1 MNRRLHDDYT
11 THVGGYPAPIRK
23 RLIAPFQDVRSEQ
36 PTAVTVKAGTG
47 IRMTNEI
54 EAWKR
59 LTTLQQLFINRK
71 RRRRKMMEKKDEG
84 EGE

>member
-1 MNRRLHDDYT
+1 MT
-11 THVGGYPAPIRK
+11 TPQQVGSYPAPIRK

-47 IRMTNEI
+47 IRMTNEK

-59 LTTLQQLFINRK
+59 LATLQQLFINRK
-71 RRRRKMMEKKDEG
+71 RRSRKMMEKKDEG

>member
-1 MNRRLHDDYT
+1 MT
-11 THVGGYPAPIRK
+11 TPQQVGSYPAPIRK
-23 RLIAPFQDVRSEQ
+23 RLIAPFQDVPSEQ

-47 IRMTNEI
+47 IRMTNEK

-59 LTTLQQLFINRK
+59 LATLQQLFINRK
-71 RRRRKMMEKKDEG
+71 RRSRKMMEKKDEG